1 ECVFH
6 TTAYLECSPASPVAF
21 GHCRGVCQPSPA
33 CSPLSSVVIAKVR
46 GGTLRLCE
54 QQKSRPCGWSPW
66 ECKGLCAPRALS
78 AWELTHPGVNIL
90 VAWAVSGTCDRGP
103 NSRWPEPKGLC
114 SHPALDICQMTLG
127 EVTALFLLADSKP
140 GRNPIVSSLSLAPT
154 PAFLGSWLILLGTSR
169 RACQRAGLMSCC
181 YDIKKFHEKGSHVQ
195 EHQVIHAEK
204 PRLTKSISVAD
215 PGNEE
220 QGLLSRPAVET
231 CLESLRLL
239 EASPVSNPPSPTDL
253 PEPRGTMEHTN
264 NKIENIYIM
273 KADTVIVGTVKAE
286 VPEGQ
291 GPVGSAGPEL
301 EEELETDYASHYPE
315 QETEPPLG
323 SCGDVMFSVE
333 EEGKEDPLPTTV
345 SEK

>member
-1 ECVFH
+1 MI
-6 TTAYLECSPASPVAF
+6 L
-21 GHCRGVCQPSPA
+21 
-33 CSPLSSVVIAKVR
+33 
-46 GGTLRLCE
+46 
-54 QQKSRPCGWSPW
+54 
-66 ECKGLCAPRALS
+66 
-78 AWELTHPGVNIL
+78 IL
-90 VAWAVSGTCDRGP
+90 VVVVSFSSFVLCHRRACRKWIGQKLHLCYPVQTFRP
-103 NSRWPEPKGLC
+103 TLEP
-114 SHPALDICQMTLG
+114 
-127 EVTALFLLADSKP
+127 VDSKP
-140 GRNPIVSSLSLAPT
+140 GRNPI
-154 PAFLGSWLILLGTSR
+154 
-169 RACQRAGLMSCC
+169 
-181 YDIKKFHEKGSHVQ
+181 
-195 EHQVIHAEK
+195 
-204 PRLTKSISVAD
+204 LTKSISVAD

-264 NKIENIYIM
+264 NRIENIYIM

-286 VPEGQ
+286 APEGQ
-291 GPVGSAGPEL
+291 GPAGPAGPEL